1 MEFRTVSISSFL
13 QGIRVLD
20 LSRHL
25 PGPLATLM
33 LADMGAE
40 VLKIEPPYGD
50 ELRSVGPEGP
60 SGRSAYFD
68 AANAGKRCRQLDL
81 RIDSG
86 RDELLR
92 LVESADVVVE
102 SFRPGVLDCLG
113 VGFATMRA
121 RNPRL
126 VCCALNGFGVG
137 GPLSDKA
144 AHDINYLALA
154 GTLSGTGLRERPM
167 FFYPPVAD
175 CSGAIFAVSAIVGA
189 LFQRTRTGHG
199 CEIDLALADA
209 VMPFHLFQLADLTA
223 HGKAPDREAGLM
235 NGGAACY
242 RIYPTADG
250 CFVSLGA
257 IERKFWARFCEA
269 AGRPEWIERQYEP
282 TPQNALVADVQA
294 FFLTLASEQAVALFA
309 NADCCFAPVLCLGQA
324 IASPH
329 HRARGLVRKGADG
342 QWQALFP
349 ALVDGV
355 PPRLREPLV
364 DEDAAR
370 EHI

>member
-1 MEFRTVSISSFL
+1 MDSRTVSISSFL
-13 QGIRVLD
+13 QGIFVLD

-60 SGRSAYFD
+60 NGRSAYFD

-81 RIDSG
+81 RTDSG

-92 LVESADVVVE
+92 LIATADVVVE
-102 SFRPGVLDCLG
+102 SFRPSVLDRLG

-137 GPLSDKA
+137 GPLSNTA

-154 GTLSGTGLRERPM
+154 GTLSGTGPRERPT

-209 VMPFHLFQLADLTA
+209 VMPFQLFQFADLSAT
-223 HGKAPDREAGLM
+223 GRTPEREGGLM
-235 NGGAACY
+235 NGGSACY
-242 RIYPTADG
+242 RIYRVAAG
-250 CFVSLGA
+250 RFVTLGA
-257 IERKFWARFCEA
+257 IEPKFWQRFCA
-269 AGRPEWIERQYEP
+269 AARRPDWITRQHESM
-282 TPQNALVADVQA
+282 PQQALIGEV
-294 FFLTLASEQAVALFA
+294 EALFA
-309 NADCCFAPVLCLGQA
+309 SMTFAEAIGTFEPADCCFAPVLTLEEA
-324 IASPH
+324 AASPYH
-329 HRARGLVRKGADG
+329 AARGLLRRGGDG
-342 QWQALFP
+342 DLQALFP
-349 ALVDGV
+349 ALIDGE
-355 PPRLREPLV
+355 PPKSRPPLREFQ
-364 DEDAAR
+364 
-370 EHI
+370 

>member
-1 MEFRTVSISSFL
+1 VSISSFL
-13 QGIRVLD
+13 QGIQVID

-81 RIDSG
+81 RSEEG
-86 RDELLR
+86 RNELLR
-92 LVESADVVVE
+92 LVETADVVVE
-102 SFRPGVLDCLG
+102 SFRPRVLERLG
-113 VGFATMRA
+113 VGFAAMRE

-126 VCCALNGFGVG
+126 VCCALNGFGVR
-137 GPLSDKA
+137 GPSFDKA
-144 AHDINYLALA
+144 AHDINYLALG
-154 GTLSGTGLRERPM
+154 GTLSGTGPHDRPM

-189 LFQRTRTGHG
+189 LFRRTRTVQG

-209 VMPFHLFQLADLTA
+209 VMPFHLFQLADISA
-223 HGKAPDREAGLM
+223 QGKAPEREAGLM

-242 RIYPTADG
+242 RIYPTSDG
-250 CFVSLGA
+250 RFVSLGA
-257 IERKFWARFCEA
+257 IERKFWASFCEA
-269 AGRPEWIERQYEP
+269 AGHPEWIERQYEP
-282 TPQNALVADVQA
+282 TPQRLLIDEVKTFFAAL
-294 FFLTLASEQAVALFA
+294 TCEQAEAQFA
-309 NADCCFAPVLCLGQA
+309 RADCCFAPVLSLEQA

-329 HRARGLVRKGADG
+329 QAARGLLRKGADG
-342 QWQALFP
+342 LWQALFP
-349 ALVDGV
+349 AIVDGV
-355 PPRLREPLV
+355 PPRMREPLA
-364 DEDAAR
+364 DETALPPSR
-370 EHI
+370 